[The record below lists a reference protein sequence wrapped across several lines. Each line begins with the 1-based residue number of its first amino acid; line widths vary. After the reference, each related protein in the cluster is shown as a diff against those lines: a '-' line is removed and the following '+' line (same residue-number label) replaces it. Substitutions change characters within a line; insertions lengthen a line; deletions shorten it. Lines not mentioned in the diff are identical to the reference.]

1 VKYLTN
7 FFTYIR
13 ATIGLPLP
21 QQVALPLA
29 PLTPLNCANNSNLRG
44 KYTKMMYKRVLK
56 EGATFIKALIKAY
69 VTVKLF
75 NLILIFFISIKKTIK
90 FIQWCH

>member
-7 FFTYIR
+7 SFTYIK

-21 QQVALPLA
+21 QQVAPPLA
-29 PLTPLNCANNSNLRG
+29 PLTPLNCADNSNLRG
-44 KYTKMMYKRVLK
+44 KYTKMMYERVK
-56 EGATFIKALIKAY
+56 KGATFIKGLIKAY

-75 NLILIFFISIKKTIK
+75 NLILISLISIKK
-90 FIQWCH
+90 FFDFN

>member
-7 FFTYIR
+7 SFTYIR

-44 KYTKMMYKRVLK
+44 KYTKMMYKRVK

-75 NLILIFFISIKKTIK
+75 NLILISLISIKK
-90 FIQWCH
+90 FFDFN

>member
-1 VKYLTN
+1 MKYLTN
-7 FFTYIR
+7 SFTYIR

-21 QQVALPLA
+21 QQVAPPLA
-29 PLTPLNCANNSNLRG
+29 PLTPLNCADNSNLRG
-44 KYTKMMYKRVLK
+44 KYTKMMYKRVK

-75 NLILIFFISIKKTIK
+75 NLILISLISIKK
-90 FIQWCH
+90 FFDFN